1 MVFHI
6 WGWILLGGGA
16 VKAVLGSDP
25 TFLLTLA
32 AIYFCTAEIL
42 DAVRG
47 KQ

>member
-1 MVFHI
+1 MASAI
-6 WGWILLGGGA
+6 WGWVFLGVGA